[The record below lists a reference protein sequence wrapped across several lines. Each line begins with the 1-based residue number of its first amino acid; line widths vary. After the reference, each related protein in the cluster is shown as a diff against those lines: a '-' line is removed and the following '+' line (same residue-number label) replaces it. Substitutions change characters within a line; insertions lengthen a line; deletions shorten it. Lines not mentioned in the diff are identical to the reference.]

1 MSSDKEDASSSTTED
16 LDVSIATCPVCF
28 ESLEEPRI
36 FTKCGHSI
44 CAACEDKI
52 SVVDPINRTILI
64 VCPVCRESVDL
75 LEGEK
80 LPTNWALKELF
91 GTKGGTTSSKGQS
104 NAALCGYCD
113 ECVPISQLFQCE
125 PCYGNVG
132 DGRLLGLI
140 CGGCYLTKHRA
151 HEHELQKA
159 VLVDSNA
166 KITYL
171 QTFSDTVQ
179 AMHYRREEI
188 GSIDAKLNTLDIQLI
203 DELADIRASNW
214 LTECEFSVKKKKMG
228 EIMAALEKIINVVQE
243 LCTALKKTELLCF
256 LCPEFDGLSR
266 DEFPLYKKDDND
278 KALTVAR
285 NQIKIWKI
293 TFHFHVR
300 KVQLE
305 LEQTFDLSS
314 SEFTPPFK
322 WFSSN
327 LFAPP
332 PSTKFQIFLADSE
345 EVKDIVLPAERS
357 SISSIDYFAAF
368 LHKGCYAYLDY
379 KATKFHP
386 QKIYSCQL
394 TIGLMKNASF
404 VFGDVVIIIASNRV
418 FRLDTSL
425 HTLHDISSIIKYED
439 GCSASIFKATQD
451 EEALYVCRSDKK
463 IYKIQVEQIAEKT
476 SEDSHCPICFERYDI
491 PKILTKCGH
500 SICEACETIISVV
513 DVLAQSKTL
522 TCPICRVVTKLNAN
536 EVLPTNWSLKNL
548 TTNSG
553 PKSSPSLSCRSCN
566 ADVLEGQVFD
576 CSKCSLERRTF
587 EMLMCEAIEKVSN
600 YEKEAKSLI
609 KKINKTRLLT
619 QKGLDEYL
627 KELKTINGKIK
638 KGRDALNKVVIT
650 CAELVVS

>member
-228 EIMAALEKIINVVQE
+228 EIMAALEK
-243 LCTALKKTELLCF
+243 
-256 LCPEFDGLSR
+256 
-266 DEFPLYKKDDND
+266 
-278 KALTVAR
+278 
-285 NQIKIWKI
+285 
-293 TFHFHVR
+293 
-300 KVQLE
+300 
-305 LEQTFDLSS
+305 
-314 SEFTPPFK
+314 

-451 EEALYVCRSDKK
+451 EEALY
-463 IYKIQVEQIAEKT
+463 IAEKT

-587 EMLMCEAIEKVSN
+587 EMLMCGVCAIKNHSSHLADVKIVKFVSQKAVMDAIN
-600 YEKEAKSLI
+600 AI
-609 KKINKTRLLT
+609 KATEIDYAVE
-619 QKGLDEYL
+619 G
-627 KELKTINGKIK
+627 
-638 KGRDALNKVVIT
+638 A
-650 CAELVVS
+650 